1 MTEDLVTV
9 TLKAKIFD
17 TVDLMKGPVKNNFL
31 KGYQIKCSGSQLLIK
46 EKSCLW
52 YDEQR
57 C

>member
-31 KGYQIKCSGSQLLIK
+31 
-46 EKSCLW
+46 
-52 YDEQR
+52 QR
-57 C
+57 LPA